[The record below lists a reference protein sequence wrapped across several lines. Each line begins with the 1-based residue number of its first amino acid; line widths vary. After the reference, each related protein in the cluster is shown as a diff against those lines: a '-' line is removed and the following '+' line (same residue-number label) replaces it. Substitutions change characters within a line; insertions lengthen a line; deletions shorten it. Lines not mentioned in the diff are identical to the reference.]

1 MRFIKILSKELL
13 NAIDEIVAIT
23 TMQRWL
29 ASLIMLLLL
38 PSLIIAIIFETLRRY
53 LKVRK

>member
-1 MRFIKILSKELL
+1 MRFIKILFKELL
-13 NAIDEIVAIT
+13 NAIDEIVATT
-23 TMQRWL
+23 TMPRWL

-38 PSLIIAIIFETLRRY
+38 PGLIIAIIFETLRRY